1 MKTRVSI
8 QCVDLLLNLACSLL
22 LVLMVVHYR
31 LVVRLLGSN
40 LHLLELMIMSLML
53 LDLLFQRVAG
63 NRVFGTKS
71 VPLPEHLF
79 P

>member
-53 LDLLFQRVAG
+53 LDLLFQRVAS
-63 NRVFGTKS
+63 NRIFGTKS
-71 VPLPEHLF
+71 VPLP
-79 P
+79 